1 MKSIAQLREKAPY
14 VLKRK
19 GHAKQRKKLWKAY
32 HGNRLKKWWLS
43 YASWECCTISE
54 LKDAEHVGHRMKGG
68 HRHNHIR
75 NAHKRMRKC
84 HICGDPI
91 VWGCEVISDWTNA
104 EFMCRECCRNDA
116 EDYCSAVGIHFGG
129 VTFQTRRR

>member
-1 MKSIAQLREKAPY
+1 MRNFSWHSEPGLAPHWYKIFGWLPNRYLPIVMFGDSIPIYKP
-14 VLKRK
+14 
-19 GHAKQRKKLWKAY
+19 
-32 HGNRLKKWWLS
+32 N
-43 YASWECCTISE
+43 
-54 LKDAEHVGHRMKGG
+54 MKGG